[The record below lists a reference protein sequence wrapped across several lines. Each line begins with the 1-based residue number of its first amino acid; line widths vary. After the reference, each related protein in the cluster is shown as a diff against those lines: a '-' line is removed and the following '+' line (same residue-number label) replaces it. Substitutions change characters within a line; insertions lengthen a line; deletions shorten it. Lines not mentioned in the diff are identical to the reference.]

1 VRVVLFSPDVTK
13 LTISGEYERILVLG
27 IEKMLLKKQLDMG
40 F

>member
-1 VRVVLFSPDVTK
+1 MRMILFSPDITQ
-13 LTISGEYERILVLG
+13 LTISREYERILVLG